1 MTGMMRLPLHR
12 VQLMRPTRRT
22 LVARV
27 PWMRAIA
34 VVYFAV
40 ALALLGAGVIP
51 GSPVEALGWALVAFG
66 VAHAANAVASDGVQG
81 RGLLGAVGAAYAV
94 SGSLLLVDPLLG
106 RLMLLAAVSTTFVLG
121 GIVLAVAAV
130 ASRHAQWTT
139 AAASGVA
146 IAGYGAAVA
155 LEWPLPAVSALA
167 VTFGLA
173 AAAQGAACLR
183 LARAGERLAQ
193 KNLLGLRKNPRTRQ
207 PSGAR
212 ATCLLPFGR
221 QT

>member
-1 MTGMMRLPLHR
+1 MRLPLHR

-22 LVARV
+22 LAARA

-34 VVYFAV
+34 VAFFAV
-40 ALALLGAGVIP
+40 ALALLGIGVIP

-66 VAHAANAVASDGVQG
+66 VVHAADAVASDGLQA

-94 SGSLLLVDPLLG
+94 SGSLLLVDPVLG
-106 RLMLLAAVSTTFVLG
+106 RIILLTAASVSFILG

-155 LEWPLPAVSALA
+155 LEWPVPADPALA
-167 VTFGLA
+167 ITFGLA

-183 LARAGERLAQ
+183 LARAGYA
-193 KNLLGLRKNPRTRQ
+193 
-207 PSGAR
+207 GAR
-212 ATCLLPFGR
+212 SGPGTGGGSS
-221 QT
+221 